1 MNRKQFVIGAV
12 GAGLLGLF
20 SVRMARA
27 DDACTAPMSTWQSRH
42 AVAEKARAMGWKVDR
57 IRTDDGCYKVY
68 GHDPKGKRIEAEFDP
83 ATLELIEIE
92 GQDDHDDD
100 SERSG
105 GEKTG
110 GEKPKAEGDH

>member
-1 MNRKQFVIGAV
+1 MRRTLILL
-12 GAGLLGLF
+12 LLGGASLIAGTAALA
-20 SVRMARA
+20 SDHCDRPMRDWRPRQVVEERVRKLGVEV
-27 DDACTAPMSTWQSRH
+27 S
-42 AVAEKARAMGWKVDR
+42 R

-68 GHDPKGKRIEAEFDP
+68 GHDLKGKRIEAEFDP

-110 GEKPKAEGDH
+110 GENPKAEGDH